1 MVFSSNKIIFLLI
14 FKFSFLYLSSYKPT
28 WITKWQRFGQ
38 WRGEVFDWK
47 VTRKL
52 LFTLLFQL
60 SKSFKEKM
68 THIHPIKVL
77 YMSTENTQML
87 FISFFFFF
95 YLYPL
100 LNSHSYIIINLSMEY
115 FIRNRKYIFFGKKNI
130 LRIN

>member
-1 MVFSSNKIIFLLI
+1 M
-14 FKFSFLYLSSYKPT
+14 
-28 WITKWQRFGQ
+28 
-38 WRGEVFDWK
+38 FDWK
-47 VTRKL
+47 VARNL

-87 FISFFFFF
+87 FISFFFF

>member
-38 WRGEVFDWK
+38 WRDEVFDWK

-60 SKSFKEKM
+60 SKSFKEKI
-68 THIHPIKVL
+68 THVHPIKVL

-87 FISFFFFF
+87 FISFFSFF

-100 LNSHSYIIINLSMEY
+100 LNSHSYIIINLSMEH
-115 FIRNRKYIFFGKKNI
+115 FIQIRKYIFFGKKKFYE
-130 LRIN
+130 

>member
-1 MVFSSNKIIFLLI
+1 M
-14 FKFSFLYLSSYKPT
+14 
-28 WITKWQRFGQ
+28 
-38 WRGEVFDWK
+38 FDWK
-47 VTRKL
+47 VARKL

-87 FISFFFFF
+87 FISFSLFF

-115 FIRNRKYIFFGKKNI
+115 FIQIRKYIFFRQKKI

>member
-1 MVFSSNKIIFLLI
+1 M
-14 FKFSFLYLSSYKPT
+14 
-28 WITKWQRFGQ
+28 
-38 WRGEVFDWK
+38 FDWK

-87 FISFFFFF
+87 FISFFFF

-115 FIRNRKYIFFGKKNI
+115 FIRNRKYIFFRQKKYSTNK
-130 LRIN
+130 LNTLD

>member
-47 VTRKL
+47 VARKL

-68 THIHPIKVL
+68 THFHPIKVL
-77 YMSTENTQML
+77 YILRRTVKVVYL
-87 FISFFFFF
+87 FFFF

>member
-47 VTRKL
+47 VARKL

-87 FISFFFFF
+87 FISFFFF

-115 FIRNRKYIFFGKKNI
+115 FIQIRKYIFFGKKKFYE
-130 LRIN
+130 

>member
-1 MVFSSNKIIFLLI
+1 M
-14 FKFSFLYLSSYKPT
+14 
-28 WITKWQRFGQ
+28 
-38 WRGEVFDWK
+38 FDWK

-68 THIHPIKVL
+68 THFHPIKVL
-77 YMSTENTQML
+77 YIPRRTVKGVYL
-87 FISFFFFF
+87 FFFFF

-115 FIRNRKYIFFGKKNI
+115 FIQIRKYIFFGKKKFYE
-130 LRIN
+130 